1 MFLTY
6 AYGFW
11 YFKTGHNVDKFLTW
25 EMCTATLTIQEMCT
39 PTLTIQEYHKYIYG
53 LFKHA
58 SATYDCKLTVLTV
71 SQACYCCGRYLLT
84 NSAKEARSVSAALP
98 MSFIDSSALISAS
111 IMSCFFCWTLHS
123 TVSLPHR
130 TKHLRSWY
138 TM

>member
-1 MFLTY
+1 MKQCLMFLPY
-6 AYGFW
+6 AYCFW
-11 YFKTGHNVDKFLTW
+11 YFKTGHNMDKFLTS
-25 EMCTATLTIQEMCT
+25 EMCT
-39 PTLTIQEYHKYIYG
+39 PTLTIQVYHKYIYG

-58 SATYDCKLTVLTV
+58 SATYDYKLTVLTL

-98 MSFIDSSALISAS
+98 ISFIDSSNALISVS
-111 IMSCFFCWTLHS
+111 ITSCFFCWTLHS

-130 TKHLRSWY
+130 IKHLRSWH